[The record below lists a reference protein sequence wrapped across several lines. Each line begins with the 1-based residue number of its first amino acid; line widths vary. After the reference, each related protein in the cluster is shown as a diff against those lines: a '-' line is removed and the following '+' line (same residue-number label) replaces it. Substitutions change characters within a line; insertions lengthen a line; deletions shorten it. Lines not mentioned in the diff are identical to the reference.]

1 MTRAGS
7 KATAS
12 SFSSTTKNDGSKKS
26 STSNKR
32 TYQVDSSVATR
43 ANDSENQVPQEKS
56 PSFYLIPQ
64 SLQSDEQQQKQQSSS
79 SITIRHARSKI
90 RKKLP
95 FDTIDEEND
104 EMTSHQ
110 PSHKEKF
117 QYSPTSQLIFDSTK
131 SPPGQKPRIILKI
144 RLNPLKD
151 NQEQTSP
158 TKELANEITEALGTV
173 KLANDIKSSENN
185 KVVSS
190 RIIPF
195 TRNKR
200 IQSAANVPLRKI
212 HGTPLRG
219 QFLHAPDIKI
229 NDDVDN
235 NNEINS
241 NQTSQQPL
249 PALCVKK
256 TLSTK
261 QIENFIDGVIND
273 DNDVSPLRRSKRCVK
288 LTKYKTAM
296 NFDSF
301 IDQECEDGLEIRT
314 TNDKG
319 RGIFSTKKFYRGDY
333 IVEYAGDLISYQQ
346 AKQRELT
353 YGLNCRIGCYMYY
366 FKHGEKV
373 YCVDA
378 TEETNRLG
386 RLINHS
392 RKGCNCQAKVFVIK
406 DQPRLILIASRDINV
421 GEELLY
427 DYGERRKDVVDSFPW
442 LNG

>member
-1 MTRAGS
+1 MTHARSNA
-7 KATAS
+7 KVS
-12 SFSSTTKNDGSKKS
+12 SSSTTTVTNNGSKKS

-32 TYQVDSSVATR
+32 TYQVDSPVTVR

-56 PSFYLIPQ
+56 PSFYLLPQ
-64 SLQSDEQQQKQQSSS
+64 LLQSDEQQQQQSSS
-79 SITIRHARSKI
+79 SIAVRQTRSKI
-90 RKKLP
+90 RKQLP
-95 FDTIDEEND
+95 FNTIDEEND
-104 EMTSHQ
+104 EMVNQKSLQ
-110 PSHKEKF
+110 NEKH

-144 RLNPLKD
+144 RLNPCKD

-173 KLANDIKSSENN
+173 KLANDIKHIEDSKSI
-185 KVVSS
+185 SS

-200 IQSAANVPLRKI
+200 IQSATNVPLRKI
-212 HGTPLRG
+212 HGAPLRG

-229 NDDVDN
+229 NDVDN
-235 NNEINS
+235 SNEIIL
-241 NQTSQQPL
+241 NQSSPQPFPLASIAEKL
-249 PALCVKK
+249 P
-256 TLSTK
+256 TK
-261 QIENFIDGVIND
+261 QIENIIDDVTNN
-273 DNDVSPLRRSKRCVK
+273 DNDLGFLRRSKRRVK
-288 LTKYKTAM
+288 LIKYKTAM

-301 IDQECEDGLEIRT
+301 IEQECEDGLEIRT
-314 TNDKG
+314 TTDKG

-378 TEETNRLG
+378 TDETNRLG

-392 RKGCNCQAKVFVIK
+392 RKGCNCQAKVLVIK

-427 DYGERRKDVVDSFPW
+427 DYGERRKDILDSFPW
-442 LNG
+442 LNE